1 MAQRPE
7 GGLIERL
14 SRLGVFARLSRHE
27 VAALIA
33 SGHLSRAESGTH
45 LISQGER
52 SRDYLVVIEGELEV
66 RREWLGADGRQE
78 ISLGRVRPG
87 EGVGEMAVL
96 SAVPRGASVVAIRPS
111 RVLRIDGD
119 AIDELLSWSG
129 HLADAL
135 REDAEMRRRVGT
147 VRQAQAFRRL
157 PLPTMQSAFE
167 RMQPVEAEAGQVIV
181 SEGEPG
187 DGYYL
192 IETGR
197 AEVRRCGLF
206 VAELMPGAT
215 FGEEAL
221 LTGTPR
227 NASVVMLR
235 PGRLWRL
242 SKSDFDDSLR
252 AALIEEV
259 SAENAAR
266 MIADGQ
272 GRWLDCRN
280 DEEYREAHIP
290 GAQLLPLARLRG
302 DAAFLDPQQTYVVY
316 CRTGLRS
323 GCAAF
328 LLRERGLRA
337 VSLAGGLCGWP
348 YALSDGA

>member
-1 MAQRPE
+1 MTQRP
-7 GGLIERL
+7 GVGLIEHL

-27 VAALIA
+27 VSALLA
-33 SGHLSRAESGTH
+33 SGRLHRIGAGTQ
-45 LISQGER
+45 LIGQGER

-66 RREWLGADGRQE
+66 RREWLGTDGRQE

-87 EGVGEMAVL
+87 EGVGEMAIL

-147 VRQAQAFRRL
+147 VRQSQAFRRL
-157 PLPTMQSAFE
+157 PLPTMQNAFE
-167 RMQPVEAEAGQVIV
+167 RMRPVDAVAGQVIV
-181 SEGEPG
+181 TEGEAG

-197 AEVRRCGLF
+197 AEVQRGGMF
-206 VAELMPGAT
+206 VAELGPGAT

-221 LTGTPR
+221 LTNAPR

-235 PGRLWRL
+235 PGRLWCL
-242 SKSDFDDSLR
+242 SKEDFDASLR
-252 AALIEEV
+252 SALIEEV
-259 SAENAAR
+259 SAEDAAR
-266 MIADGQ
+266 LISDGE

-280 DEEYREAHIP
+280 EEEFLESHIP

-302 DAAFLDPQQTYVVY
+302 DAPFLDAQRTYVVY

-323 GCAAF
+323 DCAVF
-328 LLRERGLRA
+328 LLRERGLHA

-348 YALSDGA
+348 YGLTADV